1 MRAIWV
7 SLLAGLALAACDQI
21 TQVASQD
28 AESSP
33 PTEVVEAEVE
43 TPIAQPEPATAPL
56 TEHNVAERKT
66 ATIDWNAARADFAA
80 RDSDDGVLAQVASGG
95 SPAVPILL
103 PDEPV
108 GVASTGGEEA
118 LQFRPLADGY
128 FAVKKGE
135 IYDMIINGTDRLVAL
150 PGGQG
155 GAVDTELVFEETM
168 TGAQV
173 SFSRYGASYLVEFMC
188 QDPSTA
194 IRGTCVSEAD
204 AIDEVEKLL
213 IAGTR

>member
-1 MRAIWV
+1 MRAIIIP
-7 SLLAGLALAACDQI
+7 ALSAFILVACDQVSEI
-21 TQVASQD
+21 V
-28 AESSP
+28 SP
-33 PTEVVEAEVE
+33 EVE
-43 TPIAQPEPATAPL
+43 TPPAETTETEPQAATPEAP
-56 TEHNVAERKT
+56 ERNVAERKT

-80 RDSDDGVLAQVASGG
+80 RDMDDGAMAQVASGG

-108 GVASTGGEEA
+108 GVASAGGEDA

-135 IYDMIINGTDRLVAL
+135 VYDMIINGTDRLVAQ
-150 PGGQG
+150 PGGS
-155 GAVDTELVFEETM
+155 GAAIDTELDFEETM

-188 QDPSTA
+188 KDPATA
-194 IRGTCVSEAD
+194 IKGSCITEAD
-204 AIDEVEKLL
+204 AVAEVEKLL

>member
-1 MRAIWV
+1 MRAIIIP
-7 SLLAGLALAACDQI
+7 ALSAFILVACDQVSEI
-21 TQVASQD
+21 AS
-28 AESSP
+28 P
-33 PTEVVEAEVE
+33 EVE
-43 TPIAQPEPATAPL
+43 TPPAETTETEPQADTAEAPKR
-56 TEHNVAERKT
+56 NVAERKT

-80 RDSDDGVLAQVASGG
+80 RDMDDGAMAQVASGG

-108 GVASTGGEEA
+108 GVASAGGEDA

-135 IYDMIINGTDRLVAL
+135 VYDMIINGTDRLVAQ
-150 PGGQG
+150 PGGSG
-155 GAVDTELVFEETM
+155 GAIDTELDFEETM

-188 QDPSTA
+188 KDPATA
-194 IRGTCVSEAD
+194 IKGSCITEAD
-204 AIDEVEKLL
+204 AVAEVEKLL